1 MPQMAMKH
9 EVDPRIDLLKKIGD
23 ITGVNV
29 FNNSV
34 LVALY
39 IRPEKTKSGIYVTQN
54 YRDEDRIQGKSGL
67 IVKMGAN
74 AFVDETGNWFKNA
87 SVGLHDWVIF
97 RPADGWSLTV
107 NGVSCRLIDDTA
119 IRGKIDSPDAI
130 W

>member
-9 EVDPRIDLLKKIGD
+9 DVDPKEDLLAKIGNID
-23 ITGVNV
+23 GVDV

-39 IRPEKTKSGIYVTQN
+39 IRPERTKTGIYVTQN

-74 AFVDETGNWFKNA
+74 AFVDDTGNWFKGA
-87 SVGLHDWVIF
+87 SVSLHDWVIF
-97 RPADGWSLTV
+97 RPADGWPITINNV
-107 NGVSCRLIDDTA
+107 ACRLIDDTA
-119 IRGKIDSPDAI
+119 IRGKISSPDVI